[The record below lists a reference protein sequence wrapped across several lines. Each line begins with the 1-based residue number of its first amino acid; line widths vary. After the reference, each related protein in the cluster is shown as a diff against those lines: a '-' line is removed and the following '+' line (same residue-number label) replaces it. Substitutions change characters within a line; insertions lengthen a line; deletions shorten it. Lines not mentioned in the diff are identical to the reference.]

1 MLPRFS
7 DPRSAV
13 APDERAWR
21 DLLREHFVSLDVT
34 RGGDDLSGTVNS
46 KLLGHLQLSTV
57 TSATQR
63 VQRSPTLIRRDSQS
77 LVQIGLIR
85 SGRAMVEQDGRKAE
99 LGPGDFVLYETSRP
113 FEWSLRAPS
122 SAPRWE
128 LAVFTWP
135 RASFSLSESRSREL
149 TARAYQGRSGMPR
162 VISQLLCGLL
172 AEGPTVGE
180 GTATAFVDQLAEL
193 VSVALLDGAGSAT
206 PGALAGADRL
216 LGQADDFIDHS
227 LADPDL
233 NPEAVARA
241 VSVSTRQLHR
251 MFAGRE
257 TTVMQTIRS
266 RRLEGARREL
276 MSSLA
281 RDRSL
286 REIARNWG
294 FLDVDVFSRAF
305 RQAYGI
311 SPREY
316 RTRQRVGSGGPLAEA
331 RPRR

>member
-1 MLPRFS
+1 VLPRFS

-34 RGGDDLSGTVNS
+34 QADGDLSGAVNS
-46 KLLGHLQLSTV
+46 QLLGHLQLSTV
-57 TSATQR
+57 ASATQ
-63 VQRSPTLIRRDSQS
+63 VVLRSPTLIRRDSQV
-77 LVQIGLIR
+77 LMQIGLVR
-85 SGRAMVEQDGRKAE
+85 SGRAVVDQDGRRTE

-149 TARAYQGRSGMPR
+149 TARAYQGSSGMSR

-172 AEGPTVGE
+172 TEGPTVGA
-180 GTATAFVDQLAEL
+180 GTATAFVDQLTEL
-193 VSVALLDGAGSAT
+193 LSVALLDDAVPAA

-216 LGQADDFIDHS
+216 LGQADDYIDHS
-227 LADPDL
+227 LANPDL

-251 MFAGRE
+251 IFAGRE
-257 TTVMQTIRS
+257 MTVMQTIRL

-276 MSSLA
+276 MSGLA

-311 SPREY
+311 SPRQY
-316 RTRQRVGSGGPLAEA
+316 RAQQCPRSRVTAE
-331 RPRR
+331 R

>member
-7 DPRSAV
+7 NPRSAV
-13 APDERAWR
+13 ALDQRAWR
-21 DLLREHFVSLDVT
+21 DLLREHFVGLDVT
-34 RGGDDLSGTVNS
+34 RADGELSGAVDS
-46 KLLGHLQLSTV
+46 RLLGHLQMSTV
-57 TSATQR
+57 SSVSQDIR
-63 VQRSPTLIRRDSQS
+63 RSPTLISHDSQA
-77 LVQIGLIR
+77 LIQIGLIR
-85 SGRAMVEQDGRKAE
+85 SGRAAVDQDGRQAK

-149 TARAYQGRSGMPR
+149 TARSYKGCSGMPR
-162 VISQLLCGLL
+162 VISELLRGLIT
-172 AEGPTVGE
+172 EGPAVGA
-180 GTATAFVDQLAEL
+180 GSSAAFVDQLAEL
-193 VSVALLDGAGSAT
+193 LGIALLDGAG

-216 LGQADDFIDHS
+216 LRQADDCIDSS

-233 NPEAVARA
+233 NPESVARA
-241 VSVSTRQLHR
+241 VGVSTRQLHR

-257 TTVMQTIRS
+257 MTVMQTIRL
-266 RRLEGARREL
+266 RRLEGARREIL
-276 MSSLA
+276 SSPTRA
-281 RDRSL
+281 RSL

-294 FLDVDVFSRAF
+294 FLDVDAFSRAF

-311 SPREY
+311 SPRAY
-316 RTRQRVGSGGPLAEA
+316 RARQCARSGEPVALPK
-331 RPRR
+331 R

>member
-7 DPRSAV
+7 DHKSAV
-13 APDERAWR
+13 APDKRAWR

-34 RGGDDLSGTVNS
+34 RADGDLSGAVDS
-46 KLLGHLQLSTV
+46 QLLGHLQMSTV
-57 TSATQR
+57 ASMTQDIR
-63 VQRSPTLIRRDSQS
+63 RSPTLIRRDSQS
-77 LVQIGLIR
+77 LIQIGLVR
-85 SGRAMVEQDGRKAE
+85 SGRAVVDQDGRRAE

-113 FEWSLRAPS
+113 FEWLLRAPP

-149 TARAYQGRSGMPR
+149 TARAYQGSSGMPR
-162 VISQLLCGLL
+162 VISELLCGLL
-172 AEGPTVGE
+172 TEGPAVGA
-180 GTATAFVDQLAEL
+180 GTAAAFADQLGEL
-193 VSVALLDGAGSAT
+193 LNIALLDGAGPAA
-206 PGALAGADRL
+206 PAGSDRL
-216 LGQADDFIDHS
+216 LRQADDCIDES

-233 NPEAVARA
+233 NPETVARA
-241 VSVSTRQLHR
+241 VGVSTRQLHR

-257 TTVMQTIRS
+257 MTVMQTIRL
-266 RRLEGARREL
+266 RRLEGARREIL
-276 MSSLA
+276 SSLT

-316 RTRQRVGSGGPLAEA
+316 RAQQCAGPATRWR
-331 RPRR
+331 

>member
-7 DPRSAV
+7 GAKSAV
-13 APDERAWR
+13 APDKRAWR

-34 RGGDDLSGTVNS
+34 RADGDLSGAVDS
-46 KLLGHLQLSTV
+46 QLLGHLQMSAV
-57 TSATQR
+57 SSATQDVR
-63 VQRSPTLIRRDSQS
+63 RSTSLIRRDSQS
-77 LVQIGLIR
+77 LMQIGLVR
-85 SGRAMVEQDGRKAE
+85 SGRAVVDQDGRQAE

-162 VISQLLCGLL
+162 VISELLCGLL
-172 AEGPTVGE
+172 TEGPAVGA
-180 GTATAFVDQLAEL
+180 GTTTAFVDQLGEL
-193 VSVALLDGAGSAT
+193 LSIALLDGAGPAALGAAT
-206 PGALAGADRL
+206 DRL
-216 LGQADDFIDHS
+216 LRQADDCIDDS

-233 NPEAVARA
+233 NPDTVAHAVG
-241 VSVSTRQLHR
+241 VSTRQLHR

-257 TTVMQTIRS
+257 MTVMQTIRL
-266 RRLEGARREL
+266 RRLEGARREIL
-276 MSSLA
+276 SSLT

-294 FLDVDVFSRAF
+294 FLDIDVFSRAF

-316 RTRQRVGSGGPLAEA
+316 RAQECARSGDLLAVT